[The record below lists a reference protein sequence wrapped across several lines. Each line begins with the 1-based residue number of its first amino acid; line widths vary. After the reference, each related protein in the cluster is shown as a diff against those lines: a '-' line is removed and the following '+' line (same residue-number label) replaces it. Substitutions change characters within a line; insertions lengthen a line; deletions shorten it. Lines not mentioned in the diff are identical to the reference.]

1 MKISVI
7 MGVHNGEQYLSEA
20 IESIL
25 VQSILNFEFI
35 IVDDGS
41 TDNTAKVLLNFA
53 KKDNRIKII
62 TLENNKGLPNALN
75 VGIRASSGEFI
86 ARMDCDD
93 ISLPERLKKQ
103 LYMIQK
109 SNVDILG
116 TQVVNINQSG
126 RIIKAKT
133 FPKENNNIKYQLPYG
148 NCISHP
154 SVMMKKSTLENVGL
168 YNPEYKT
175 SQDYEL
181 WLRLLPKYRFA
192 NLEEPLV
199 QYRKHHKRINSNQN
213 MHIRTYFSVCAALNY
228 FLIKYHLKTI
238 SPNNSTASLIA
249 SFKKLCS
256 LELSIRDKRCINRH
270 MMRLSRKCKLDK
282 NHNQILNKLII
293 GSATT
298 KEKYKWLLYKLIS
311 TNIFYKKFNFME
323 AYYKN

>member
-7 MGVHNGEQYLSEA
+7 MSVHNGDKYLSEA

-25 VQSILNFEFI
+25 AQSISNFEFI

-41 TDNTAKVLLNFA
+41 TDNTAKIIFNFA

-116 TQVVNINQSG
+116 AQVINIDQSG
-126 RIIKAKT
+126 KTIKAKT
-133 FPKENNNIKYQLPYG
+133 FPMENNIIKYHLPYG

-154 SVMMKKSTLENVGL
+154 TVMMKKSTLENIGL
-168 YNPEYKT
+168 YNVEYKT

-181 WLRLLPKYRFA
+181 WLRLLPKCRFA
-192 NLEEPLV
+192 NLEEPLI
-199 QYRKHHKRINSNQN
+199 QYRKHQKRLSTKQNVQNQ
-213 MHIRTYFSVCAALNY
+213 TYFSVCAALNY

-238 SPNNSTASLIA
+238 GPNDTIASIIA

-270 MMRLSRKCKLDK
+270 MMRLSRKCMLDK
-282 NHNQILNKLII
+282 NHNQIINKLII
-293 GSATT
+293 RSATT
-298 KEKYKWLLYKLIS
+298 KEKYKWLFYKLIS
-311 TNIFYKKFNFME
+311 INIFYKKV
-323 AYYKN
+323 